1 MGLKIQQIHYR
12 NFRNYDNYELTDIG
26 DVTVFVGPNAIG
38 KTNLVEGIQLI
49 TAFNSFRSSKTE
61 HLVRF
66 GEDSSFIRAVLSDGV
81 RKLDIDFIIH
91 EGKRSFSLNGKRK
104 QIKNLRGILPSVVFS
119 PDDLNFIKGSQSIK
133 RAEIDNLGSQLS
145 ANYSNVRHDYERIL
159 KQKNRYLKEDTTH
172 TFLESVN
179 EVLTTIGSQFYVLRT
194 RLVQELIPYI
204 KTYYAELCV
213 GKEEVSIAYI
223 PSWLKYEDPPLQE
236 LLGSQFSRDEVKEQ
250 LDTVIEREFSRE
262 HQRRL
267 SLFGP
272 HADQIVFLIN
282 GKDASHFASQ
292 GQQRSL
298 VLSYKMAEV
307 ALLRDRLNQTPV
319 LLLDD
324 VMSELDEQ
332 RRTQLIKVISQDI
345 QTFITSTNLSYFD
358 DEFLSNAEIIELT
371 QEGER

>member
-26 DVTVFVGPNAIG
+26 DVTLFVGPNAIG

-49 TAFNSFRSSKTE
+49 TAFNSFRNSKTE
-61 HLVRF
+61 HLIRF
-66 GEDSSFIRAVLSDGV
+66 GEDSSFVRAVLGDGV
-81 RKLDIDFIIH
+81 RKLDIDFTIH

-213 GKEEVSIAYI
+213 GREEVSIAYI
-223 PSWLKYEDPPLQE
+223 PSWLKYDNLPLQE
-236 LLGSQFSRDEVKEQ
+236 VSESELSRDEVKEQ

-358 DEFLSNAEIIELT
+358 DEFLLNAEIIELS
-371 QEGER
+371 QKGER

>member
-81 RKLDIDFIIH
+81 RKLDIDFTIH

-104 QIKNLRGILPSVVFS
+104 QIKNLCGILPSVVFS

-204 KTYYAELCV
+204 KTYYTELCV

>member
-81 RKLDIDFIIH
+81 RKLDIDFTIH

-172 TFLESVN
+172 MFLESVN

-204 KTYYAELCV
+204 KIYYAELCV

-223 PSWLKYEDPPLQE
+223 PSWLKYEDPSLQE
-236 LLGSQFSRDEVKEQ
+236 IIDSQLSRDEVKEQ

>member
-81 RKLDIDFIIH
+81 RKLDIDFTIH

-104 QIKNLRGILPSVVFS
+104 QIKNLCGILPSVVFS

-194 RLVQELIPYI
+194 RLIQELIPYI